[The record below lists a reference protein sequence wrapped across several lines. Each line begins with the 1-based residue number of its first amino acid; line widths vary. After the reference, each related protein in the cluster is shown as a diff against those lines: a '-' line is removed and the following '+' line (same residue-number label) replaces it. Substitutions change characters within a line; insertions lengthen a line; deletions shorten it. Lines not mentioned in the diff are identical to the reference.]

1 VAHKVVVSSTVCDGL
16 QVPVQQ
22 QMMQG
27 PMQSTLQQQP
37 SQPLP
42 TDELAHQEHF
52 QDLKVCG

>member
-1 VAHKVVVSSTVCDGL
+1 
-16 QVPVQQ
+16 VPVQQ